1 MEPSCVAAA
10 MRIGYAMGTA
20 AEVEWEEMFEA
31 LASAIPEVCAAQVTG
46 WDPIARRF
54 VVVAERGYRKS
65 ISQDLAHALPRTR
78 WGVQLFASRTP
89 LLMDDMPQHFRASPH
104 YQEKLRPAG
113 FEDGL
118 SATLRSEGGRRVGML
133 HLNAPVRQAFGER
146 AREFVAQ
153 VGPALARRVDPLR
166 CPQLDGRFGRE
177 WTASRLVPG
186 GEFLPLTGREP
197 SPLARD
203 PRVVELAETF
213 RVMSAAWLAFLW
225 PDSAGWHRAAML
237 NVVDTNRSGV
247 VVASTPF
254 ANELGL
260 TGREV
265 DVATGIVAGLSN
277 QAIADE
283 LVVSRRTVETYVER
297 LLGKLGCASRGEAAG
312 VAVRAGLVRPS
323 TGRGGVGALPRLTRG
338 ATLLWP

>member
-1 MEPSCVAAA
+1 MEPSSVAAA
-10 MRIGYAMGTA
+10 VRIGYAMGTA
-20 AEVEWEEMFEA
+20 AEVEWEEMFAA
-31 LASAIPEVCAAQVTG
+31 LADAIPEICAVQVTG

-54 VVVAERGYRKS
+54 VVVAERGYRRS
-65 ISQDLAHALPRTR
+65 ISQDLAEGLPRTR
-78 WGVQLFASRTP
+78 WGVQLFASRKP

-104 YQEKLRPAG
+104 YREMLRPAG

-118 SATLRSEGGRRVGML
+118 SATLRADGRRVGML
-133 HLNAPVRQAFGER
+133 HLNAPVRRAFDEE

-166 CPQLDGRFGRE
+166 CPPLDAWFGPE
-177 WTASRLVPG
+177 WTASRIVPG
-186 GEFLPLTGREP
+186 GEPLALTGRHP
-197 SPLARD
+197 SPLADD
-203 PRVVELAETF
+203 PRIVELAVAF
-213 RVMSAAWLAFLW
+213 RRLSVGSLAFLW
-225 PDSAGWHRAAML
+225 PGDIGWHRAML
-237 NVVDTNRSGV
+237 LHIVDTNRTGV

-265 DVATGIVAGLSN
+265 EVATGIVAGLSN

-297 LLGKLGCASRGEAAG
+297 LLSKLDCSSRGEAAG

-323 TGRGGVGALPRLTRG
+323 PGGGVGDLPRLTRG
-338 ATLLWP
+338 AHTTWPP